1 MVNPVDKLRK
11 QQQKKLLLKQKKERQ
26 ERNRN
31 KFKNQSRGDVQSELD
46 RLQRK
51 PKSMV
56 NAKDE
61 QKMKSLERLL
71 EEKKDDDDKNAAA
84 NIGPTIKGPK
94 DIGVGVTYDDYV
106 GDAARDV
113 RDSVYYHPTLNP
125 LGKPPPGKP
134 QKYVQRKRSGKVDV
148 GMALPAPEKKK
159 RKRDGEKG
167 GSSSCLLYTSP
178 SPRD

>member
-31 KFKNQSRGDVQSELD
+31 KFKNQSKNEVQDEIEK
-46 RLQRK
+46 LQRK

-148 GMALPAPEKKK
+148 GMACLAGTREEEEEK
-159 RKRDGEKG
+159 RRGEEWE
-167 GSSSCLLYTSP
+167 
-178 SPRD
+178 

>member
-11 QQQKKLLLKQKKERQ
+11 QQQKKLVLKQKKERQ

-31 KFKNQSRGDVQSELD
+31 KFKNQSRRDVQSELD
-46 RLQRK
+46 KLHRK

-71 EEKKDDDDKNAAA
+71 EEKKEDDRNAGA

-125 LGKPPPGKP
+125 LGKPPPLNLGTISE
-134 QKYVQRKRSGKVDV
+134 Q
-148 GMALPAPEKKK
+148 AAPPG
-159 RKRDGEKG
+159 RWVMVKG
-167 GSSSCLLYTSP
+167 R
-178 SPRD
+178 PREGVRMG

>member
-46 RLQRK
+46 KLQRK

-106 GDAARDV
+106 GDAARAAVGDALDEQV
-113 RDSVYYHPTLNP
+113 EELREARVAQRRLA
-125 LGKPPPGKP
+125 LRPPPLLDAREA
-134 QKYVQRKRSGKVDV
+134 VQRGDHVHRVHRLGV
-148 GMALPAPEKKK
+148 ARA
-159 RKRDGEKG
+159 R
-167 GSSSCLLYTSP
+167 
-178 SPRD
+178 PR

>member
-31 KFKNQSRGDVQSELD
+31 KFKNQSKNEVQDEIEK
-46 RLQRK
+46 LQRK

-71 EEKKDDDDKNAAA
+71 EEKKDDDDKNAAS
-84 NIGPTIKGPK
+84 PCTI
-94 DIGVGVTYDDYV
+94 IRSST
-106 GDAARDV
+106 
-113 RDSVYYHPTLNP
+113 
-125 LGKPPPGKP
+125 
-134 QKYVQRKRSGKVDV
+134 RSGSRRQGSLKNTCRGREV
-148 GMALPAPEKKK
+148 EK
-159 RKRDGEKG
+159 
-167 GSSSCLLYTSP
+167 
-178 SPRD
+178 